1 MFIHAALFELF
12 GPLTKPKVEITDE
25 YEPMEEGLD
34 KVQMGHGMALSRK
47 TDGFLWIIVGKIH
60 IYL

>member
-1 MFIHAALFELF
+1 
-12 GPLTKPKVEITDE
+12 
-25 YEPMEEGLD
+25 MEEGLD

>member
-1 MFIHAALFELF
+1 
-12 GPLTKPKVEITDE
+12 
-25 YEPMEEGLD
+25 MEEGLD

-60 IYL
+60 IYIYIIYSISINLVDF